1 MTAASI
7 ESAERDMLIQRRS
20 TMEIKKSVRI
30 SPSLEQASS
39 ADKADASSDTKTIQT
54 GISSNTKDSWQ
65 DMARARQNGGAVDP
79 NALVQHVLR
88 ESYLQTTE
96 DLKSY
101 AEKVKY
107 FNESKK
113 GVRDYLQGLRD
124 AAPELKAEF
133 SALQPGEKNSVL
145 EAVTRAIQ
153 DSVQENNETKQHYL
167 DVLSSMNKI
176 SNYVADQNQRIADAS
191 TLLATKEKDDDD

>member
-1 MTAASI
+1 
-7 ESAERDMLIQRRS
+7 
-20 TMEIKKSVRI
+20 MEIKRSVPI
-30 SPSLEQASS
+30 SSSAEHASS
-39 ADKADASSDTKTIQT
+39 AEKSDSSSRAKTIQT

-65 DMARARQNGGAVDP
+65 DGSRAAQYGGAVDP

-107 FNESKK
+107 FIESKK